1 MGTMSLEKRD
11 CLYWLGR
18 YTERVYTTLKA
29 FDQYYDEML
38 DRQEDAYVTLC
49 KRLDIPDIY
58 ADGPDFIHSFLFDGS
73 NTDSIFTSLNR
84 SYDNGIKLRN
94 EITSSSLAYL
104 QMSLDIYAASSD
116 SDVPTMALLPV
127 QDYLL
132 AFWASIDD
140 NVHNQ
145 RSRNVIKCGRYLE
158 RLDLYLRLGFPDDDI
173 DRALSKMTLRL
184 KQSEIAFNSD
194 VLDSLS
200 ERVKDGS
207 QHTPGWRMECAGL
220 LMTLIIE

>member
-1 MGTMSLEKRD
+1 MSLEKRD

-29 FDQYYDEML
+29 FDPYYDEML
-38 DRQEDAYVTLC
+38 DRREDAYVALC
-49 KRLDIPDIY
+49 KHLDIPDIY
-58 ADGPDFIHSFLFDGS
+58 ADGPDFIHRFLFDG
-73 NTDSIFTSLNR
+73 NDTNSIFTSLNR

-94 EITSSSLAYL
+94 EITSNTLAYL

-116 SDVPTMALLPV
+116 SDVPLMALLPV

-140 NVHNQ
+140 NVHDQ

-200 ERVKDGS
+200 ERVKDES
-207 QHTPGWRMECAGL
+207 LHTPGWRMECAGQ